1 MTKFKKGCSGNP
13 QGRPIGA
20 KNRVKTQVVEM
31 LGNFLADNA
40 STIQS
45 LFDELTDP
53 RDKLKFIVSVLPFI
67 IPKQQTERAEDKPT
81 APPPNF
87 IVTDRETMDVMKK
100 LDECGNS
107 IYAQIVNGEISF
119 TNSTNDHNIRF
130 SVVNAGDELEQLRHA
145 EENLRSTL
153 NKLAES

>member
-1 MTKFKKGCSGNP
+1 
-13 QGRPIGA
+13 
-20 KNRVKTQVVEM
+20 M
-31 LGNFLADNA
+31 LGNFIADNA
-40 STIQS
+40 AAIQS

-53 RDKLKFIVSVLPFI
+53 RDKLKFIVSVLPYI
-67 IPKQQTERAEDKPT
+67 IPRQQSERAEDKPT

-87 IVTDRETMDVMKK
+87 IVTDKETMDVMKK

-130 SVVNAGDELEQLRHA
+130 SVVNAGEELEQLRHA